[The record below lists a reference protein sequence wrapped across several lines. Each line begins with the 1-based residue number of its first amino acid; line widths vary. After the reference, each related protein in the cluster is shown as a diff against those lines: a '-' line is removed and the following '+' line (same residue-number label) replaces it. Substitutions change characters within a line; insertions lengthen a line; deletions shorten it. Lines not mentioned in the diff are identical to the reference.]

1 MEKPAG
7 KCLNCGENDI
17 TYETVPCRHKTLCK
31 ACAMKQATGGKCKTT
46 VQTLV
51 LTLPPQFPL
60 VAPSASIQPP
70 LLFTHEWI
78 VETGGP
84 DAENFVIVNGFEHWN
99 QHLDLARIVAELI
112 DGLIST
118 ARPAAA
124 SSYLSTSPPSSR
136 VQPPAIPP
144 KLHAVAGANSATQ
157 SPTTHQS
164 VPLDI
169 TGLESKTLEE
179 LEELLADP
187 IAFEEH
193 LYSLPRIAEAQK
205 LREEAAR
212 VNAEAAGKTLALQ
225 SDLFNS
231 RESLRTTQAS
241 FLVALES
248 YEQCCKRYDAAMLV
262 MAPDYLLSRL
272 RAAQSESDELG
283 DSLVMSL
290 LRGEL
295 PVDEF
300 LKQYREARRVYHARS
315 IRVERGERDARIR
328 TLISWGYA
336 NHTPGQDAVA
346 GPNLA
351 AQARKMSLLPNIL
364 LTPSSAIFKTPPS
377 AIAETKPSISIPL
390 APKAEKP
397 ILDFLTSLSTT
408 TLGPIFSILSPQNG
422 ISDQPADS
430 AILLTI
436 ETSLASSLSEIANRV
451 SSPNHFDFAHF
462 ASSKLIPIFTSH
474 IRQARLAA
482 IKASKLPRNEN
493 LDEALSLIKCFQ
505 GGELHPALSSWR
517 QQRDLKK
524 PTSSGSLPP
533 EQTLQSEIE
542 YLKSLV
548 SPRVPRGGG
557 IVPLLFPQD
566 SKSSV
571 FNAFIVEMLAG
582 QVLKRCVDMLADAD
596 FWNVAFDA
604 MGDQAISQEHVLAKR
619 IAEAVDKQIA
629 AENDEFDKRRC
640 DADNLVLDGKW
651 DSISGQT
658 LAPEGSLAYLVS
670 HGTMDQILDAIQ
682 SNHSSK
688 EVALLKENVV
698 REIQREKGK
707 LALLS
712 EDYIDAIKIREVKCR
727 IKNYSKILKRVKKRL
742 RLLKRKKRNSITNLP
757 SEMQPLMSIE
767 NLLKNQALFSQFQEF
782 CRNQAGE
789 VQGRPNYC
797 QILAEVSQLE
807 HQTWAAIS
815 SCSNLDASLNPFERV
830 DSLASLNGHQ
840 DSCPDMSDFYDM
852 DDISVPLPLMQ
863 SVKAFVDANLTPQ
876 FWLHL
881 SRKSCT
887 SSSVCPSSSNTL
899 ESDMRHLRD
908 RITKRIQYMFASPM
922 SEASNRSYHLH
933 MNDLEPLWKLRIALV
948 DELDAYEW
956 KRFAMGRVE
965 VTPVDSD
972 EDHAAPVNGA
982 IRKEGHRS
990 SNDYSNM
997 TSPEPEK
1004 KRFLHSKKWAP
1015 TKLHS
1020 KKVFAWLHRDSQQRR
1035 DKLLHTTA
1043 LGGNEDSVNEDGDED
1058 EYIKSFIIPL
1068 KDDEL
1073 DSAHEDMFTEDE
1085 PCMPVIEVCDASS
1098 ASSVASPASGGG
1110 RRKKSMDF
1118 FGAHLS
1124 SFTRDSRRF
1133 QRTSSDH
1140 GRTLGVRS
1148 EDDASVVKPSSI
1160 MKKLKDKAM
1169 EELSGLNRWKTK
1181 QFSADDPNSAEVL
1194 ARRSRSLSHG
1204 YAVGEREE
1212 RERKSVLSQFRK
1224 REGSS
1229 ASLESFTIPKS
1240 ANLLCAKTQS
1250 VESILVAAKPASK
1263 SILSKERINDS
1274 IKNFNQ
1280 KFSLRKTQVFPS
1292 TKPHPNEASDTPA
1305 LSSETLKENSNSSLA
1320 PPDLTKRRHSFEP
1333 TSTTLTDVSATKG
1346 NPSIYPSQRYS
1357 VQLDTHSKRLSNEKA
1372 TSPLKN
1378 MIATTERQASFNHSS
1393 VSGSNRSSIFNKAA
1407 SRAKG
1412 IIQKVSTNSAETLKS
1427 GFRAWTP
1434 RKMISD
1440 DEDNSPRKAKSG
1452 QDLRSAVRVPRKS
1465 SHSKSDFATS
1475 APAVIEKADE
1485 ISVEGSG
1492 YESTETDMEMK
1503 PGFQFKG
1510 LPDGVLVEENPLDS
1524 TETSATDMLLP
1535 SLTTPRILELE
1546 EQMDATKAE
1555 LEDVQEHILN
1565 SDALEFGATKIRA
1578 LHLMKAGLE
1587 VEIQKLERDRQA
1599 CKERD
1604 LENLIMPGS
1613 TSVSVNCTQGK
1624 NELILF
1630 EIVVQLINAD
1640 GVKSGWI
1647 VHRKLSE
1654 FITLQQSLKLKFPI
1668 VNQYE
1673 LPSKKMF
1680 KGLLKLRKTFIEK
1693 RRSILSD
1700 YLQNLLSNIE
1710 ICKSIEFR
1718 MFICHIDIIRILYS
1732 ASLPANPQSMSGKA
1746 KKRKPFVKTLFHR
1759 LEENISLIKRNN
1771 QGRNGGSAVGA
1782 SSRLNSVALGYSENP
1797 GAGIDGSH
1805 AAGCADGTVDAL
1817 FDLITETFELKEK
1830 GNYIRRKALTLV
1842 LQHII
1847 GGTIERRVTESLR
1860 ALVSEDSM
1868 AQKIDALRISLF
1880 HSTWAPRTAEEKTKT
1895 RKSSSSKMSHLS
1907 VGLLGKVVGKKNAK
1921 RGALKFVWV
1930 FQNELLNRHLAYT
1943 ILDEFVEAIFG
1954 KG

>member
-1 MEKPAG
+1 M
-7 KCLNCGENDI
+7 CL
-17 TYETVPCRHKTLCK
+17 
-31 ACAMKQATGGKCKTT
+31 
-46 VQTLV
+46 
-51 LTLPPQFPL
+51 F
-60 VAPSASIQPP
+60 
-70 LLFTHEWI
+70 
-78 VETGGP
+78 
-84 DAENFVIVNGFEHWN
+84 
-99 QHLDLARIVAELI
+99 
-112 DGLIST
+112 
-118 ARPAAA
+118 
-124 SSYLSTSPPSSR
+124 SPVR
-136 VQPPAIPP
+136 
-144 KLHAVAGANSATQ
+144 
-157 SPTTHQS
+157 
-164 VPLDI
+164 
-169 TGLESKTLEE
+169 LEE

-231 RESLRTTQAS
+231 RESLRATQAS
-241 FLVALES
+241 FLAALES

-272 RAAQSESDELG
+272 RAAQAESDELC

-300 LKQYREARRVYHARS
+300 LKRYHVTRALVDSIEHRPLFSVSIFLAAISCYSSIAFRS
-315 IRVERGERDARIR
+315 IAYYALVFIGMR

-336 NHTPGQDAVA
+336 NHTLGQDAVTRNQSL
-346 GPNLA
+346 G
-351 AQARKMSLLPNIL
+351 AQARKMSLLPTIS
-364 LTPSSAIFKTPPS
+364 LTPSPGFFKPPPTS
-377 AIAETKPSISIPL
+377 IAETKPSITIPL

-397 ILDFLTSLSTT
+397 ILEFLTSLSNT
-408 TLGPIFSILSPQNG
+408 TLGPVFSILSPQNG
-422 ISDQPADS
+422 IADQPADS

-462 ASSKLIPIFTSH
+462 TSSKLIPILTSH
-474 IRQARLAA
+474 IRHARLAA

-517 QQRDLKK
+517 QPRDMKK
-524 PTSSGSLPP
+524 QHLNSSLAP

-548 SPRVPRGGG
+548 APHTPRSGG

-566 SKSSV
+566 SKSNV

-604 MGDQAISQEHVLAKR
+604 LGDQAISQEHVLAKR

-629 AENDEFDKRRC
+629 AENEEFDKRRC
-640 DADNLVLDGKW
+640 DADNLVGEGKR
-651 DSISGQT
+651 DSFSGQT
-658 LAPEGSLAYLVS
+658 SAPEGSLAYLVA

-682 SNHSSK
+682 SSHSCK
-688 EVALLKENVV
+688 EVALLKEGVV
-698 REIQREKGK
+698 REIQREKGR
-707 LALLS
+707 LAILS
-712 EDYIDAIKIREVKCR
+712 EDYIDAIKIREVKYR

-742 RLLKRKKRNSITNLP
+742 RLLKRKKRNSVTCLP
-757 SEMQPLMSIE
+757 SEMQPPMSIE
-767 NLLKNQALFSQFQEF
+767 NLLKNPTLFSQFQEF
-782 CRNQAGE
+782 CRTQAGE

-797 QILAEVSQLE
+797 QILADVSQLE

-852 DDISVPLPLMQ
+852 DDISVSLPLMQ
-863 SVKAFVDANLTPQ
+863 SVKAFFDTHLTPQ

-887 SSSVCPSSSNTL
+887 SSSSAFPSASNTL

-956 KRFAMGRVE
+956 KRFAVERVE
-965 VTPVDSD
+965 LTPMDS
-972 EDHAAPVNGA
+972 EDDHTPAATGT

-990 SNDYSNM
+990 SYDYSNV
-997 TSPEPEK
+997 TSPEPDK
-1004 KRFLHSKKWAP
+1004 KRFLHSKKWSP

-1020 KKVFAWLHRDSQQRR
+1020 KKVFGWLHRDSQQRR
-1035 DKLLHTTA
+1035 DKLLQTSA

-1068 KDDEL
+1068 KDDDL
-1073 DSAHEDMFTEDE
+1073 SSAHEDMFTEDE

-1098 ASSVASPASGGG
+1098 ASSVASPVSGGG
-1110 RRKKSMDF
+1110 RRKKSMEF

-1140 GRTLGVRS
+1140 GRSLGVRS
-1148 EDDASVVKPSSI
+1148 EDDTSVVKPSSI

-1169 EELSGLNRWKTK
+1169 EELSSLNRWKTK
-1181 QFSADDPNSAEVL
+1181 QFSGDDPNPAEIL

-1204 YAVGEREE
+1204 YTAIERED
-1212 RERKSVLSQFRK
+1212 RDRKSVLSQFRK

-1229 ASLESFTIPKS
+1229 ASLESFAIPKS
-1240 ANLLCAKTQS
+1240 ANLTALSAKTQS
-1250 VESILVAAKPASK
+1250 VESIHVAAKPASK

-1292 TKPHPNEASDTPA
+1292 TKSHLNDPSDTPA
-1305 LSSETLKENSNSSLA
+1305 SSSETLKENSNSSLA
-1320 PPDLTKRRHSFEP
+1320 PPDPTKRRHSFEP
-1333 TSTTLTDVSATKG
+1333 TSTTLVDDLASKG
-1346 NPSIYPSQRYS
+1346 TTSLYPSQRYS
-1357 VQLDTHSKRLSNEKA
+1357 VQLDTLSKKPTNEKA

-1378 MIATTERQASFNHSS
+1378 MIATTERQPSFIQSS
-1393 VSGSNRSSIFNKAA
+1393 VSGSNRSSLFNKAA

-1440 DEDNSPRKAKSG
+1440 EEDNSTNKAKSG
-1452 QDLRSAVRVPRKS
+1452 QDLHIAVVRIPRKS
-1465 SHSKSDFATS
+1465 SHSKSDFAAS
-1475 APAVIEKADE
+1475 APTVIEKGDE

-1492 YESTETDMEMK
+1492 YESTETEMEMK

-1510 LPDGVLVEENPLDS
+1510 LSDGVLVEESPLDS
-1524 TETSATDMLLP
+1524 TETSATDILLP

-1587 VEIQKLERDRQA
+1587 VEIQRLERDRQA

-1604 LENLIMPGS
+1604 LENLIMPDS

-1624 NELILF
+1624 NELTLF

-1654 FITLQQSLKLKFPI
+1654 FITLQQSLKLKFPF

-1700 YLQNLLSNIE
+1700 YLQSLLGNIE

-1718 MFICHIDIIRILYS
+1718 IFICHIDIIRILYS
-1732 ASLPANPQSMSGKA
+1732 ASLPANPQSISGKA

-1759 LEENISLIKRNN
+1759 LEENINLIKRNN
-1771 QGRNGGSAVGA
+1771 QGRNGGSAVGT
-1782 SSRLNSVALGYSENP
+1782 SSRFNSVALGCSDNQ
-1797 GAGIDGSH
+1797 S
-1805 AAGCADGTVDAL
+1805 AAIEGGPHGLTPADGTETVDAL

-1830 GNYIRRKALTLV
+1830 GNYLRRKALTLV

-1860 ALVSEDSM
+1860 ALVSEESM
-1868 AQKIDALRISLF
+1868 AQQIDALRISLF
-1880 HSTWAPRTAEEKTKT
+1880 HSTWTPRSTEE
-1895 RKSSSSKMSHLS
+1895 
-1907 VGLLGKVVGKKNAK
+1907 
-1921 RGALKFVWV
+1921 
-1930 FQNELLNRHLAYT
+1930 
-1943 ILDEFVEAIFG
+1943 
-1954 KG
+1954 

>member
-1 MEKPAG
+1 MR
-7 KCLNCGENDI
+7 
-17 TYETVPCRHKTLCK
+17 TV
-31 ACAMKQATGGKCKTT
+31 
-46 VQTLV
+46 
-51 LTLPPQFPL
+51 
-60 VAPSASIQPP
+60 
-70 LLFTHEWI
+70 
-78 VETGGP
+78 
-84 DAENFVIVNGFEHWN
+84 
-99 QHLDLARIVAELI
+99 
-112 DGLIST
+112 
-118 ARPAAA
+118 
-124 SSYLSTSPPSSR
+124 
-136 VQPPAIPP
+136 
-144 KLHAVAGANSATQ
+144 
-157 SPTTHQS
+157 
-164 VPLDI
+164 
-169 TGLESKTLEE
+169 
-179 LEELLADP
+179 
-187 IAFEEH
+187 
-193 LYSLPRIAEAQK
+193 
-205 LREEAAR
+205 
-212 VNAEAAGKTLALQ
+212 
-225 SDLFNS
+225 
-231 RESLRTTQAS
+231 
-241 FLVALES
+241 
-248 YEQCCKRYDAAMLV
+248 
-262 MAPDYLLSRL
+262 
-272 RAAQSESDELG
+272 
-283 DSLVMSL
+283 
-290 LRGEL
+290 
-295 PVDEF
+295 
-300 LKQYREARRVYHARS
+300 
-315 IRVERGERDARIR
+315 
-328 TLISWGYA
+328 ISWGYA
-336 NHTPGQDAVA
+336 NHTLGQDAVTRKQSL
-346 GPNLA
+346 G
-351 AQARKMSLLPNIL
+351 AQARKMSLLPAIS
-364 LTPSSAIFKTPPS
+364 LTASPAFFKTPPTP
-377 AIAETKPSISIPL
+377 IAETKPSITIPL

-397 ILDFLTSLSTT
+397 ILDFLTSLSST
-408 TLGPIFSILSPQNG
+408 TLGPVFSILSPQNG
-422 ISDQPADS
+422 IADQPADS

-462 ASSKLIPIFTSH
+462 TSSKLIPILTSH
-474 IRQARLAA
+474 IRHARLAA

-517 QQRDLKK
+517 QQRDMKK
-524 PTSSGSLPP
+524 QHLNSSLAP

-548 SPRVPRGGG
+548 APHTPRSGG

-566 SKSSV
+566 SKSNV

-604 MGDQAISQEHVLAKR
+604 LGDQAISQEHVLAKR

-629 AENDEFDKRRC
+629 AENEEFDKRRC
-640 DADNLVLDGKW
+640 DADNLVGEGKR
-651 DSISGQT
+651 DSFSGQT

-682 SNHSSK
+682 SSHSCK
-688 EVALLKENVV
+688 EVALLKEGVV
-698 REIQREKGK
+698 REIQREKGR
-707 LALLS
+707 LAILS
-712 EDYIDAIKIREVKCR
+712 EDYIDAIKIREVKYR

-742 RLLKRKKRNSITNLP
+742 RLLKRKKRNSVTCLP
-757 SEMQPLMSIE
+757 SEMQPPMSIE
-767 NLLKNQALFSQFQEF
+767 NLLKNPTLFSQFQEF
-782 CRNQAGE
+782 CRTQAGE

-797 QILAEVSQLE
+797 QILADVSQLE

-815 SCSNLDASLNPFERV
+815 SCSNIDASLNPFERV

-840 DSCPDMSDFYDM
+840 DSCLDMSDFYDM
-852 DDISVPLPLMQ
+852 DDISVSLPLMQ
-863 SVKAFVDANLTPQ
+863 SVKAFFDTHLTPQ

-887 SSSVCPSSSNTL
+887 SSSSAFPSASNTL

-956 KRFAMGRVE
+956 KRFTMERVE
-965 VTPVDSD
+965 LTPMDS
-972 EDHAAPVNGA
+972 EDDHTPAATGT

-990 SNDYSNM
+990 SYDYSNV

-1004 KRFLHSKKWAP
+1004 KRFLHSKKWSP

-1020 KKVFAWLHRDSQQRR
+1020 KKVFGWLHRDSQQRR
-1035 DKLLHTTA
+1035 DKLLQTSA

-1068 KDDEL
+1068 KDDDL
-1073 DSAHEDMFTEDE
+1073 SSAHEDMFTEDE

-1098 ASSVASPASGGG
+1098 ASSVASPVSGGG
-1110 RRKKSMDF
+1110 RRKKSMEF

-1140 GRTLGVRS
+1140 GRSLGVRS

-1169 EELSGLNRWKTK
+1169 EELSSLNRWKTK
-1181 QFSADDPNSAEVL
+1181 QFSGDDPSPAEIL

-1204 YAVGEREE
+1204 YTAMERED
-1212 RERKSVLSQFRK
+1212 RDRKSVLSQFRK

-1229 ASLESFTIPKS
+1229 ASLESFALPKS
-1240 ANLLCAKTQS
+1240 ANLTGLSAKTQS
-1250 VESILVAAKPASK
+1250 VESIHVAAKPASK

-1292 TKPHPNEASDTPA
+1292 AKSHLNEHSDTPA
-1305 LSSETLKENSNSSLA
+1305 SSSETLKENSNSSLA
-1320 PPDLTKRRHSFEP
+1320 PPDPTKRRHSFEP
-1333 TSTTLTDVSATKG
+1333 TSTTLVDDLASKG
-1346 NPSIYPSQRYS
+1346 TTSLYPSQRYS
-1357 VQLDTHSKRLSNEKA
+1357 VQVDTLSKKTTNEKA

-1378 MIATTERQASFNHSS
+1378 MIATTERQPSFNQSS
-1393 VSGSNRSSIFNKAA
+1393 ASGSNRSSLFNKAA

-1440 DEDNSPRKAKSG
+1440 EEDNSTNKAKSG
-1452 QDLRSAVRVPRKS
+1452 QDLHIAVVRIPRKS
-1465 SHSKSDFATS
+1465 SHSKSDFAAS
-1475 APAVIEKADE
+1475 APAVIEKGDE

-1492 YESTETDMEMK
+1492 YESTETEMEMK

-1510 LPDGVLVEENPLDS
+1510 LSDGVLVEESPLDS
-1524 TETSATDMLLP
+1524 TETSATDILLP

-1587 VEIQKLERDRQA
+1587 VEIQRLERDRQA

-1604 LENLIMPGS
+1604 LENLIMPDS

-1624 NELILF
+1624 NELTLF

-1654 FITLQQSLKLKFPI
+1654 FITLQQSLKLKFPF

-1700 YLQNLLSNIE
+1700 YLQNLLGNIE

-1718 MFICHIDIIRILYS
+1718 IFICHIDIIRILYS
-1732 ASLPANPQSMSGKA
+1732 ASLPANPQSISGKA

-1759 LEENISLIKRNN
+1759 LEENINLIKRNN
-1771 QGRNGGSAVGA
+1771 QGRNGGSAVGT
-1782 SSRLNSVALGYSENP
+1782 SSRFNSVALGCSDNQN
-1797 GAGIDGSH
+1797 AGIEGGPHGLAS
-1805 AAGCADGTVDAL
+1805 ADGTETVDAL

-1830 GNYIRRKALTLV
+1830 GNYLRRKALTLV

-1860 ALVSEDSM
+1860 ALVSEESM
-1868 AQKIDALRISLF
+1868 AQQIDALRISLF
-1880 HSTWAPRTAEEKTKT
+1880 HSTWTPRSTEEKTKT
-1895 RKSSSSKMSHLS
+1895 RKSSSSKMTHLS

-1943 ILDEFVEAIFG
+1943 ILDEFVEAVFG
-1954 KG
+1954 KV